1 MVPDTLL
8 RKSSARQSLDAA
20 SHSAHGSDGAPRRKE
35 NKLTELRS
43 ALARAHAKKH
53 SLVEQKEQLI
63 EYSVDQAIEYEQL
76 RDALAKV
83 KPHCT
88 SEFSLDRRSLD
99 KIMNLCVDITG
110 RARTEEANLRDELA
124 AERAA
129 LAEAESVR
137 DSAVEERNRLAR
149 AADTK
154 AREVND
160 TRVSLQQEVELLRL
174 QCVEREHE
182 CREQIEFVT
191 REARINVS
199 TADELCEA
207 AQQEVRENESVH
219 KDLQTELEQVT
230 AEMQARI
237 DELEENR
244 EQGHLASARLEENAM
259 GRYELEQ
266 RIGQLEHE
274 KAEVLETLLDEI
286 EQLRASNDSCKA
298 QSWDSCSRCAEVA
311 AQLEETTMEGEKT
324 KQEVEFVRRLHVD
337 AVSQATAIQAEM
349 EATLLQLRE
358 ENADLRR
365 QVARTRLECIR
376 EEESPRS

>member
-244 EQGHLASARLEENAM
+244 EKGHLASARLEENAM
-259 GRYELEQ
+259 AEISQFQDEAGAYETGRYELEQ

-298 QSWDSCSRCAEVA
+298 QSCSSGAFMWTPSRKPLPYKRKWKPRCSNY
-311 AQLEETTMEGEKT
+311 EK
-324 KQEVEFVRRLHVD
+324 KMQICDVR
-337 AVSQATAIQAEM
+337 
-349 EATLLQLRE
+349 
-358 ENADLRR
+358 
-365 QVARTRLECIR
+365 
-376 EEESPRS
+376 